1 MIKKK
6 NGRATMKE
14 DRRKQMG
21 AIIAQKQSMT
31 MEQLCEHFGV
41 SMNTIRADVAY
52 LVKTGAV
59 EKIYGGVR
67 AAEHKQVPLFASRAL
82 ENTAQKKRI
91 AQRAQAL
98 IEDHDIIFIDAG
110 TTTMHLIDCLEHCKH
125 VTIVTA
131 SLYVIQQ
138 AAALE
143 NVTLIVLPG
152 TANHRTNSLADVG
165 TLEYLS
171 RYRFTKAFMGVSGVT
186 PDGRL
191 NVSTYIEYEIKR
203 AALKQ
208 SQQAYLLVDTAKF
221 GSSGLMSYGQV
232 ADLTAMITDHSCP
245 DFVRSLCQESQ
256 IPLIEV

>member
-1 MIKKK
+1 
-6 NGRATMKE
+6 MKE
-14 DRRKQMG
+14 ERRKQMG
-21 AIIAQKQSMT
+21 AIIAQNQSMT
-31 MEQLCEHFGV
+31 MEQLCDHFGV

-67 AAEHKQVPLFASRAL
+67 AAEHKQVPLFASRAM
-82 ENTAQKKRI
+82 ENTAQKRRI
-91 AQRAQAL
+91 ALEAEKR

-110 TTTMHLIDCLEHCKH
+110 TTTMHLIDCLQKAKH
-125 VTIVTA
+125 VTVVTA

-138 AAALE
+138 AAGME

-171 RYRFTKAFMGVSGVT
+171 RYRFTKAFMGVSGISE
-186 PDGRL
+186 DGRL

-203 AALKQ
+203 TALKQ
-208 SQQAYLLVDTAKF
+208 SRESYLLVDTAKF

-232 ADLTAMITDHSCP
+232 GDMTAMITDRTCP
-245 DFVRSLCQESQ
+245 DFVRTLCEEANV
-256 IPLIEV
+256 PLITV

>member
-1 MIKKK
+1 
-6 NGRATMKE
+6 MKE

-21 AIIAQKQSMT
+21 AIIAQRQSMT
-31 MEQLCEHFGV
+31 MEELCSHFDV
-41 SMNTIRADVAY
+41 SMNTVRADVAY

-91 AQRAQAL
+91 AREAEGFIA
-98 IEDHDIIFIDAG
+98 DRDIIFIDAG
-110 TTTMHLIDCLEHCKH
+110 TTTMHLIDCLSPDKH
-125 VTIVTA
+125 ITVVTA
-131 SLYVIQQ
+131 SLYVIQK
-138 AAALE
+138 AAQMD

-171 RYRFTKAFMGVSGVT
+171 RYRFNKAFMGVSGVSE
-186 PDGRL
+186 DGRL

-203 AALKQ
+203 TALK
-208 SQQAYLLVDTAKF
+208 SSGRSYLLADTAKF
-221 GSSGLMSYGQV
+221 GSSGLMSYGRIEEM
-232 ADLTAMITDHSCP
+232 TAVITDHTCP
-245 DFVRSLCQESQ
+245 EFLHRLCSGVNV
-256 IPLIEV
+256 PLLTV

>member
-1 MIKKK
+1 
-6 NGRATMKE
+6 MKE

-21 AIIAQKQSMT
+21 SIIAQKQSMT
-31 MEQLCEHFGV
+31 MEELCEHFGV

-67 AAEHKQVPLFASRAL
+67 AAEHKQVPLFASRAM
-82 ENTAQKKRI
+82 ENTLQKKRI
-91 AQRAQAL
+91 AMEAEKL

-110 TTTMHLIDCLEHCKH
+110 TTTMHLIDCLQKTKH
-125 VTIVTA
+125 VTVVTA
-131 SLYVIQQ
+131 SLYVIRQ

-171 RYRFTKAFMGVSGVT
+171 RYRFTKAFMGVSGISE
-186 PDGRL
+186 DGRL

-203 AALKQ
+203 TALKQ
-208 SQQAYLLVDTAKF
+208 SRESYLLVDTAKF

-232 ADLTAMITDHSCP
+232 DEMTAMITDHTCP
-245 DFVRSLCQESQ
+245 DFIRGLCQEAG
-256 IPLIEV
+256 IPLITV

>member
-1 MIKKK
+1 
-6 NGRATMKE
+6 MKE
-14 DRRKQMG
+14 ERRKQMSSV
-21 AIIAQKQSMT
+21 IAQKQRMT
-31 MEQLCEHFGV
+31 MEELVEHFGV

-67 AAEHKQVPLFASRAL
+67 AAEHKQVPLFASRAM
-82 ENTAQKKRI
+82 ENTAQKRRI
-91 AQRAQAL
+91 AMAAEAY

-110 TTTMHLIDCLEHCKH
+110 TTTMHLLDCLQKTKH
-125 VTIVTA
+125 ITVVTA
-131 SLYVIQQ
+131 SLHVIHQ
-138 AAALE
+138 AAAMD

-171 RYRFTKAFMGVSGVT
+171 RYRFSKAFMGVSGISE
-186 PDGRL
+186 DGRH

-203 AALKQ
+203 TAMKQ
-208 SQQAYLLVDTAKF
+208 SKEKYLLVDTAKF
-221 GSSGLMSYGQV
+221 GSSGLMSYGQ
-232 ADLTAMITDHSCP
+232 AAEMTAMITDHTCP
-245 DFVRSLCQESQ
+245 DFVRTLCADVN